1 MTLPAG
7 RGRPDARRLRKP
19 GVRFR
24 LDGAGTRVTWSVQFR
39 LVVPG
44 TGWALRGLLQREFR
58 DVLARLAVKLAP
70 AAKVRP
76 EAADQ

>member
-1 MTLPAG
+1 
-7 RGRPDARRLRKP
+7 
-19 GVRFR
+19 
-24 LDGAGTRVTWSVQFR
+24 VTWSVQFR